1 MIVFALV
8 FGLVTLLASAFV
20 VLPLRRRQRAD
31 DGTKTR
37 GAWLAVGA
45 GLGVAA
51 VGLGSY
57 ALIGQPQI
65 AMSALRGP
73 STNDYPALIAT
84 LAQRMPQRPDD
95 LEGWTLSGRGY
106 MAYGNAS
113 QAAKAFGRAV
123 DIAKAQLG
131 AVPPQLLSSYGEAL
145 TQEAGEVTKD
155 AEAAFHQALSEDP
168 SELMARYYLGLALSS
183 RGDKN
188 GALQLWEGVLADA
201 PPNVPWRGALIN
213 QMAAL
218 RSQTGAGAPFDPA
231 VMVARLASRLETD
244 PNDLDGWLM
253 LIRSYNQ
260 LGDKEKAAAALAK
273 ARSVF
278 ANQADAQAAL
288 TQVAQ
293 QNSLN

>member
-1 MIVFALV
+1 MIVLVLV

-20 VLPLRRRQRAD
+20 VLPLLRRRRAGD
-31 DGTKTR
+31 ESKTR

-51 VGLGSY
+51 VGLGCY
-57 ALIGQPQI
+57 AWVGQPQI
-65 AMSALRGP
+65 AVSGIRGP

-84 LAQRMPQRPDD
+84 LARRMPQRPDD
-95 LEGWTLSGRGY
+95 LEGWTLLGRGY
-106 MAYGNAS
+106 MAYGNTA

-155 AEAAFHQALSEDP
+155 AEAAFRQALSEDP
-168 SELMARYYLGLALSS
+168 SELMARYYVGLALSH
-183 RGDKN
+183 RGDNN

-201 PPNVPWRGALIN
+201 PPNAPWRGALIN
-213 QMAAL
+213 EMAAL
-218 RSQTGAGAPFDPA
+218 RAQSGGGPPNPA
-231 VMVARLASRLETD
+231 VMVARLASELD
-244 PNDLDGWLM
+244 ANPNNLDGWVM
-253 LIRSYNQ
+253 LINSYVV
-260 LGDKEKAAAALAK
+260 LGDKEKAVAALAK

-278 ANQADAQAAL
+278 ANQAEAQAAL
-288 TQVAQ
+288 TNVAQ
-293 QNSLN
+293 KNALN

>member
-1 MIVFALV
+1 MILYHIYASRFSVLFIVILQILV
-8 FGLVTLLASAFV
+8 NDCTFFFLYIFSFLFFFFFFSS
-20 VLPLRRRQRAD
+20 RRRH
-31 DGTKTR
+31 TR
-37 GAWLAVGA
+37 LVSDWSSDVC
-45 GLGVAA
+45 
-51 VGLGSY
+51 S
-57 ALIGQPQI
+57 
-65 AMSALRGP
+65 S
-73 STNDYPALIAT
+73 
-84 LAQRMPQRPDD
+84 D
-95 LEGWTLSGRGY
+95 L
-106 MAYGNAS
+106 
-113 QAAKAFGRAV
+113 
-123 DIAKAQLG
+123 
-131 AVPPQLLSSYGEAL
+131 
-145 TQEAGEVTKD
+145 
-155 AEAAFHQALSEDP
+155 